1 VSVYVKVIAEEDLP
15 VLQKYLN
22 DDGVILIHKIIA
34 DKLERVLGHSA
45 EETFLPEYDFG
56 GEADKWVD
64 IICDEQH
71 FAYKTILEM
80 HKELK
85 E

>member
-1 VSVYVKVIAEEDLP
+1 MSAYIKVIAEEDLP
-15 VLQKYLN
+15 VLQKYLD
-22 DDGVILIHKIIA
+22 DDGVILIHKIVA
-34 DKLERVLGHSA
+34 DKLEKEVGYSVDGI
-45 EETFLPEYDFG
+45 FLPGYDFG

-71 FAYKTILEM
+71 FAYQTILGM